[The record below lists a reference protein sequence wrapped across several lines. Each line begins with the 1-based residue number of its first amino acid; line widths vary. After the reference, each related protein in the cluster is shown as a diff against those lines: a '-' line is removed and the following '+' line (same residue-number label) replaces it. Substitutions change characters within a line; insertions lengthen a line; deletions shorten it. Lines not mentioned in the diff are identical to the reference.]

1 MAKIAI
7 VGAGRVGTAAAKIL
21 LTVSDHEVVLIDSS
35 EEALTKAYIECAD
48 TPRSPHRIALTPT
61 IPVETYVAFGKDQI
75 EATLRGVSPD
85 VVICSTPYT
94 MNVIVAEIA
103 DRIGSHYLDFTED
116 NEVAEAISK
125 LNVSRKT
132 FVPQTGLAPGLINYI
147 GLSLFD
153 VLGQPLRLDLRVGAL
168 PQVSFGPGHYA
179 ITWSPEGLVNEYLK
193 SAVRKTQGQIET
205 IPPLDDHETLIVNG
219 VVYEGFTTAGG
230 VGDLAAYSNIPSVE
244 YKTIRYP
251 GHLEYIQKL
260 LSKVDYEFDNSVE
273 LIRQTFV
280 STRDDVVVLV
290 AHAVDVNGKSAS
302 AGLHFYPSE
311 DLNLTALELTT
322 AGVGIGIVELML
334 NGSLEAGVLN
344 CAQIPFDLL
353 LNTQAVKLVFD
364 HLN

>member
-205 IPPLDDHETLIVNG
+205 VPPLDDHETLIVNG

-244 YKTIRYP
+244 FKSIRYP
-251 GHLEYIQKL
+251 GHLEFLQKL
-260 LSKVDYEFDNSVE
+260 LAKVDNAGDAVE
-273 LIRQTFV
+273 LMRQSFV
-280 STRDDVVVLV
+280 STRDDVVVV
-290 AHAVDVNGKSAS
+290 AAQAVDTSGRA
-302 AGLHFYPSE
+302 ATAALHFYPSE
-311 DLNLTALELTT
+311 ELNLSAYELTA
-322 AGVGIGIVELML
+322 AGTGAGIIELML
-334 NGSLEAGVLN
+334 DGSTSHGVLN
-344 CAQIPFDLL
+344 SSQIPFDLL
-353 LNTQAVKLVFD
+353 LSTNALKLVFE